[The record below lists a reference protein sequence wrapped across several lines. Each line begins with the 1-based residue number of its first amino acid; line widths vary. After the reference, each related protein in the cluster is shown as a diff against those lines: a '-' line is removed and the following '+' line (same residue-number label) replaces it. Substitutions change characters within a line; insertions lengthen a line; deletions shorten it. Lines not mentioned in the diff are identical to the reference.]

1 MAHELGHNFGMRHD
15 FDSKHGGRNGP
26 CNNKGIMSYGTY
38 GYSQWSSC
46 SKLDWEQHYFGMN
59 WGNSCLDDISGKIQ
73 LNYCRL
79 NWLKASEG
87 KQFIIIIYFT
97 ITSNRSY

>member
-79 NWLKASEG
+79 NWFKSISRET
-87 KQFIIIIYFT
+87 IYNYDIFH
-97 ITSNRSY
+97 